1 VCYAFVPRHGGPSV
15 VAGYELAVL
24 LLGGSWGSRGLAPH
38 GFQTV
43 EDAINHLCGLPS
55 LRRLLEL
62 DRRRDGVQI
71 PVRFFL

>member
-1 VCYAFVPRHGGPSV
+1 

-38 GFQTV
+38 GFRTV
-43 EDAINHLCGLPS
+43 EDAVNHLWSIPS
-55 LRRLLEL
+55 LRRYLEL

-71 PVRFFL
+71 PLRFFP